1 MSTFPLYNTLSA
13 IEIALSV
20 VALMFLIRAGEL
32 KSYWPMLIVSNWQ
45 TIPFFTLEWLRAHG
59 REHAIT
65 AKMAYI
71 IYFYT
76 FYSCFAL
83 QAIFAVLMTYFVL
96 REAMRPLKGLQQL
109 GNIVYW
115 WIFAISSFL
124 ALDAA
129 HATSVVG
136 GQVIVGLVTELQRI
150 SGTLTVSLVIFVCLA
165 IRPMGLSLKSRVFG
179 VSFGLVIT
187 SLVTTI
193 QAPSLFKQR
202 YLYRPYAIVQI
213 LVGWIAQLIW
223 IWYFSRPEP
232 KRKFVLLATT
242 SPFHAWNRIA
252 EQFGAEP
259 GFVAIGGVPPDAFA
273 AAEIE
278 IFHRAS
284 EKMNTP
290 DTSDEKEKGK

>member
-20 VALMFLIRAGEL
+20 VALIFLIRAREL
-32 KSYWPMLIVSNWQ
+32 KTYWPMLIISNWQ
-45 TIPFFTLEWLRAHG
+45 TIPFFTFEWLRAHG
-59 REHAIT
+59 REHNLT
-65 AKMAYI
+65 ARTAYQ
-71 IYFYT
+71 IYFYA
-76 FYSCFAL
+76 FYICFAL

-115 WIFAISSFL
+115 WIFAISVFL

-129 HATSVVG
+129 QATNVQG
-136 GQVIVGLVTELQRI
+136 GEVIVGLVTELQRI

-213 LVGWIAQLIW
+213 LVGWLAQLIW

-259 GFVAIGGVPPDAFA
+259 GYVAIGGVPPDAFA

-278 IFHRAS
+278 VFHRAS
-284 EKMNTP
+284 AKMNP
-290 DTSDEKEKGK
+290 ADEKEKEI

>member
-20 VALMFLIRAGEL
+20 VALVFLIRSRES
-32 KSYWPMLIVSNWQ
+32 KTYWPMLVVSNWQ
-45 TIPFFTLEWLRAHG
+45 TIPFFAFEWLRTHG
-59 REHAIT
+59 RQHQISARV
-65 AKMAYI
+65 AYN
-71 IYFYT
+71 IYFYS
-76 FYSCFAL
+76 FYMCFAL
-83 QAIFAVLMTYFVL
+83 QAICAVLMTYFVL

-115 WIFAISSFL
+115 WIFAISIFL
-124 ALDAA
+124 AFDAA
-129 HATSVVG
+129 HSTYVMG
-136 GQVIVGLVTELQRI
+136 GQVMFGTVIELQRI
-150 SGTLTVSLVIFVCLA
+150 SGTLTLSLVVFVCLA

-179 VSFGLVIT
+179 VSFGLAVT
-187 SLVTTI
+187 SLVSTLLAPTT
-193 QAPSLFKQR
+193 FTQR

-213 LVGWIAQLIW
+213 LTGCFAELIW

-259 GFVAIGGVPPDAFA
+259 GYVAIGGVPPDAFA

-278 IFHRAS
+278 VFHRAS
-284 EKMNTP
+284 VKMN
-290 DTSDEKEKGK
+290 EAGEEEE